1 MLYKKIWIYNLFIF
15 LFIFSAC
22 SSNNSKSSE
31 SSSISESKKVS
42 LKSNSSLKV
51 DSTDIN
57 SVKVKQLSE
66 TKRYSS
72 ITESSSNTESTTLVN
87 DVKESEVYSQSSKKS
102 SKKKKL
108 EFINSYTTNFDNSK
122 DNRVFNIKLAS
133 EKINGSIIE
142 AGEIFSFNETV
153 GAMGAEQGFKKAVT
167 FAQGK
172 EVEDYGGGICQI
184 STTILNAIKSLNV
197 EIVEQHHHSHEVPYA
212 KKGEDAAIAYGSED
226 FKFKNLNSY
235 PLQINIKVKKST
247 LTVSIS
253 KVVYE

>member
-1 MLYKKIWIYNLFIF
+1 MLYKKVWVYNLFIF

-22 SSNNSKSSE
+22 SPNNSKSSE

-42 LKSNSSLKV
+42 LKSDSSLNINSS
-51 DSTDIN
+51 DIN

-66 TKRYSS
+66 TKKYSS
-72 ITESSSNTESTTLVN
+72 VSESSPNIESTTITNKGKEAEPYNNIN
-87 DVKESEVYSQSSKKS
+87 DKS

-133 EKINGSIIE
+133 EKINGIIVE
-142 AGEIFSFNETV
+142 AGEVFSFNEIV

-167 FAQGK
+167 FSQGK
-172 EVEDYGGGICQI
+172 EVEGYGGGICQI
-184 STTILNAIKSLNV
+184 STTILNAVKSLDV

-212 KKGEDAAIAYGSED
+212 KKGEDAAIVYGSED

-253 KVVYE
+253 KVIYE

>member
-1 MLYKKIWIYNLFIF
+1 MIYKKVWVYNLFIF
-15 LFIFSAC
+15 LFVFSAC
-22 SSNNSKSSE
+22 SSNNSQSSE
-31 SSSISESKKVS
+31 SSSSSDTKKIS
-42 LKSNSSLKV
+42 LKADSS
-51 DSTDIN
+51 DIS

-66 TKRYSS
+66 TKKYSS
-72 ITESSSNTESTTLVN
+72 TSESSSNMESTNLTN
-87 DVKESEVYSQSSKKS
+87 NVKESETYDKS
-102 SKKKKL
+102 NEKQSKKKKL

-133 EKINGSIIE
+133 EKINESIVE

-167 FAQGK
+167 FSQGK
-172 EVEDYGGGICQI
+172 EIEGYGGGICQI
-184 STTILNAIKSLNV
+184 STTILNAVKSLNV
-197 EIVEQHHHSHEVPYA
+197 EILEQHHHSHEVPYA
-212 KKGEDAAIAYGSED
+212 KKGEDAAIVYGSQD

-253 KVVYE
+253 KVIYE